1 MKRSSRVSIL
11 FAGLAPLVAL
21 SACGGGEEAPPE
33 EAPPAAEAPPAPAPA
48 ATTGAFLDPN
58 TATAE
63 ELAAAPGMDATKA
76 SALVAGRP
84 YANMTAV
91 DAVAGA
97 GLSEEQKDALY
108 ARVWMPLDLNSAS
121 QQEILLIPGV
131 GDRMAHEFE
140 EYRPYDGIE
149 RFRREIGKYV
159 DATEV
164 ARLERYVA
172 IR

>member
-1 MKRSSRVSIL
+1 MKRSLRVSML
-11 FAGLAPLVAL
+11 FVGLAPILTL
-21 SACGGGEEAPPE
+21 GACGGKEEAPPE
-33 EAPPAAEAPPAPAPA
+33 ETPAVEAPAAPAPAPVA
-48 ATTGAFLDPN
+48 EGAFLDPN

-63 ELAAAPGMDATKA
+63 ELATAPGMDATKA
-76 SALVAGRP
+76 GALVAGRP

-91 DAVAGA
+91 DAKIGT
-97 GLSEEQKDALY
+97 GLTDEQKDALY
-108 ARVWMPLDLNSAS
+108 ARVWTPLDLNSAS

-164 ARLERYVA
+164 ARLEKYVT
-172 IR
+172 IK